1 MAEVVWTRPALHDL
15 QRIHDFVAQDSS
27 FYAEQLI
34 TRLLDRVQVL
44 AKYPTMGRITPE
56 VSNPV
61 IRELREG
68 KYRIVYRHQNELIE
82 VLLVYH
88 SARQQL
94 PLRRLL

>member
-1 MAEVVWTRPALHDL
+1 M
-15 QRIHDFVAQDSS
+15 
-27 FYAEQLI
+27 
-34 TRLLDRVQVL
+34 TRLLDRVQLL
-44 AKYPTMGRITPE
+44 ATYPTMGRITPE

-68 KYRIVYRHQNELIE
+68 KYRIVYRHRYELVE